1 MDYTEELCLYQE
13 TKMTERFDIVVAGA
27 GHNSLITAAYLAKAG
42 LSCLVLEAR
51 PEVGGNTMTEELTL
65 PGFLHDTCSTTH
77 AIFMQSPIWS
87 NRELPLAEYGLEY
100 IQADP
105 VSHVVFPDGTS
116 ITQWMDIDRTC
127 EELVKFSRRDAATY
141 RTMISDWRSVSPIFN
156 RFRYTPA
163 GWGPPLYEQL
173 AAHPQGAIWMRRQAL
188 SAWDIIDDV
197 FEDWHVK
204 SWMIWF
210 AEGTLQP
217 AERPGTGTLAYSFVA
232 GRQRNGWAIPKGGSG
247 SLPRALRRIIEAH
260 GGSILTNQPVSRL
273 ILEGGRCVGVETESG
288 EQFRARHAVVS
299 TIHVKHLV
307 EMAPAEAWGES
318 FLYGVET
325 YKAGRTMFVAHY
337 ATTEPPRFAVDGGT
351 LSVVA
356 AGVAQTAERQL
367 GVSNDFN
374 HGVVT
379 TDQPVLLVLTPSVED
394 SSRVPPGKHM
404 VKVINVQPYSLR
416 EGPERWD
423 EIKEKVAANNLEQ
436 LRQYAPNLTADKIL
450 ATEIRTPLD
459 LERYNQHNW
468 HGSCHG
474 GDISPA
480 QSEMLRPVPGYA
492 QHRMPI
498 PGLYQTG
505 ATTHP
510 GGSVTGAPGRNAAMV
525 LLKDLGRDLNEVIQA
540 G

>member
-1 MDYTEELCLYQE
+1 MAEQ
-13 TKMTERFDIVVAGA
+13 FDVVIAGA
-27 GHNSLITAAYLAKAG
+27 GHNSLITAAYLGKAG

-51 PEVGGNTMTEELTL
+51 PIIGGNTMTEELTL

-77 AIFMQSPIWS
+77 AIFLQSPIW
-87 NRELPLAEYGLEY
+87 NNQELPLAEYGLQY
-100 IQADP
+100 IKADP

-127 EELVKFSRRDAATY
+127 EEIARFSRRDAETY
-141 RTMISDWRSVSPIFN
+141 RKMISEWRSVSPIFN
-156 RFRYTPA
+156 KIRYTPA
-163 GWGPPLYEQL
+163 GWGPSL
-173 AAHPQGAIWMRRQAL
+173 AEELAVHPQGAIWMRRQAL
-188 SAWDIIDDV
+188 SAWDIIDSA

-204 SWMIWF
+204 SWMVWF

-232 GRQRNGWAIPKGGSG
+232 GRQRSGWAIPSGGSG
-247 SLPRALRRIIEAH
+247 SLPRALARIIEAQ
-260 GGSILTNQPVSRL
+260 GGTILTSQPVSRL
-273 ILEGGRCVGVETESG
+273 ILEGGRCTGVETESG

-307 EMAPAEAWGES
+307 NMAPAQSWGDA

-337 ATTEPPRFAVDGGT
+337 ATTEPPRFPVDGGT
-351 LSVVA
+351 LSVVG

-367 GVSNDFN
+367 RVENDFR
-374 HGVVT
+374 HGIVA
-379 TDQPVLLVLTPSVED
+379 TDQPVMLVLTPSVGD
-394 SSRVPPGKHM
+394 PTRTPAGKHM
-404 VKVINVQPYSLR
+404 VKVINLQPYSLR

-423 EIKEKVAANNLEQ
+423 EIKEEMAANNLAE
-436 LRQYAPNLTADKIL
+436 LRKYAPNLTADKIL
-450 ATEIRTPLD
+450 ASEIRSPLD
-459 LERYNQHNW
+459 LERYNRHNW

-474 GDISPA
+474 GDMSPA
-480 QSEMLRPVPGYA
+480 QSETLRPVPGYA

-525 LLKDLGRDLNEVIQA
+525 LLKDLGRDLNEVI